1 MPAETTVLAFE
12 PCLSGT
18 VPVGHV
24 VALGAGLAGIVGRN
38 EQHRNAR
45 QLCLVDD
52 QLLQLGICPGETL
65 PSLASVN
72 LYPCTNAFESFED
85 DHGSTFGAAQILLSF
100 GGFRGV
106 CALSLLD
113 NTTGDQMVVGANRAR
128 LFVAQCAHSAARG
141 SAIVAL

>member
-1 MPAETTVLAFE
+1 MPAETTVDTFE

-18 VPVGHV
+18 VSDGHV
-24 VALGAGLAGIVGRN
+24 MALRAGLASVGGRN

-52 QLLQLGICPGETL
+52 KLLQLRISPREPLT
-65 PSLASVN
+65 SLASVN